1 MVRRT
6 LEAAGRGVAETARRW
21 RAFHRDRKGLAAVEF
36 ALILPI
42 MISLYFG
49 TVQIGDALTVKRK
62 VTHVTSSLGDLV
74 TQSKSIS
81 ASDISNILD
90 AASAVIAPYSV
101 SNLKIVV
108 SQIKI
113 ASDGKVTVDWS
124 KTRNGTALIAG
135 NTFTGLPDALKTND
149 SYVILASVEYAYTPY
164 IGYMLTGTINFQKQY
179 YLRPRISKSV
189 ACCS

>member
-1 MVRRT
+1 MAIGRDI
-6 LEAAGRGVAETARRW
+6 AATFARW
-21 RAFHRDRKGLAAVEF
+21 KAFHRDRKGLAAVEF

-81 ASDISNILD
+81 ASDMSNILD

-124 KTRNGTALIAG
+124 KTRNGTALISG
-135 NTFTGLPDALKTND
+135 NTFTGLPDALKTNN
-149 SYVILASVEYAYTPY
+149 SYVILASVSYAYTPY
-164 IGYMLTGTINFQKQY
+164 IGYILTGTINFQEKY
-179 YLRPRISKSV
+179 YLRPRLSSSIT
-189 ACCS
+189 CCS